1 MADESKRSFS
11 WLMLIFLP
19 ALLALMAMSAGVSR
33 LSPVNSRV
41 FFMVWCVINTIC
53 TVVAA
58 WKLIGPLDNVASRV
72 ALTAFFGLLLWC
84 LSAAL
89 ALFGGCICALVVH
102 N

>member
-1 MADESKRSFS
+1 MSDESKRSFS
-11 WLMLIFLP
+11 WLVLVFLP
-19 ALLALMAMSAGVSR
+19 ALLALIALSAGVGR
-33 LSPVNSRV
+33 LPPARSQVLFV
-41 FFMVWCVINTIC
+41 VWCVINTIC
-53 TVVAA
+53 TVAAA

-89 ALFGGCICALVVH
+89 ALFGGCVCAFAVH